1 MNGLSVFQI
10 DQSNIRVHSDENNE
24 PWFVAK
30 DVCAYFGESHYR
42 RAIGAVDRDLKG
54 VTHIDTPGGVQQTIT
69 INEAGLYQLLFSM
82 QPQKAPGVSAEYKE
96 ARMRRLK
103 TFRRWVTAEV
113 LPAIRRDGGY
123 IAAKPDEPDEV
134 LLARAVIVANATMER
149 QKKRLEELENTVTEM
164 TPHAEYSKKVLSA
177 ENLHTVNSIG
187 VHLGISAQKL
197 NKFLVAQGWIYKQGL
212 VYCPSAKI
220 RDLGYCDY
228 HIVPYNAC
236 GEIHTRE
243 HLKWTEK
250 GRKAVIELWN
260 SANGVLPM
268 AI

>member
-1 MNGLSVFQI
+1 MNDLSVFNFQGKPV
-10 DQSNIRVHSDENNE
+10 RVVKDEKGE

-30 DVCAYFGESHYR
+30 DIADALGYTSTEAMTRRLDEDEKGATICSTLGGEQKMN
-42 RAIGAVDRDLKG
+42 I
-54 VTHIDTPGGVQQTIT
+54 
-69 INEAGLYQLLFSM
+69 INES
-82 QPQKAPGVSAEYKE
+82 GVYSSILGSSKPNA
-96 ARMRRLK
+96 K
-103 TFRRWVTAEV
+103 TFKRWVTHEV
-113 LPAIRRDGGY
+113 LPAIRKDGGY
-123 IAAKPDEPDEV
+123 MISKPNETPEE
-134 LLARAVIVANATMER
+134 LMARALLVANATMER

-164 TPHAEYSKKVLSA
+164 TPHAEYSKKVLAS

-212 VYCPSAKI
+212 VYCPAAKI

-260 SANGVLPM
+260 STNGVLPM
-268 AI
+268 VV

>member
-1 MNGLSVFQI
+1 MNELSVFDFQGKPV
-10 DQSNIRVHSDENNE
+10 RVVKDGNGE

-30 DVCAYFGESHYR
+30 DLAEILEYSDTQAMTRRVEAEDISTCTDDSSGQVRRFTTVNES
-42 RAIGAVDRDLKG
+42 
-54 VTHIDTPGGVQQTIT
+54 
-69 INEAGLYQLLFSM
+69 GLYAAIFGSIK
-82 QPQKAPGVSAEYKE
+82 PQ
-96 ARMRRLK
+96 ARAFK
-103 TFRRWVTAEV
+103 HWVTSEV

-123 IAAKPDEPDEV
+123 IAARSDEPEEV
-134 LLARAVIVANATMER
+134 LLARAVIVANAAIER
-149 QKKRLEELENTVTEM
+149 QKKRLAELENTLTEM
-164 TPHAEYSKKVLSA
+164 TPHVEYSKKVLSA
-177 ENLHTVNSIG
+177 ENLHTINSIG
-187 VHLGISAQKL
+187 VHLGISARKL

-212 VYCPSAKI
+212 VYCPAAKI

-228 HIVPYNAC
+228 HIVPFNAH

-260 SANGVLPM
+260 STNGVLPM